1 MPRKEGTK
9 AKVGRKPPRHAA
21 HTPRNSWTSPAK
33 LARRKR
39 INEASRR
46 IVSKA
51 IRSRLSPNK

>member
-1 MPRKEGTK
+1 MPRKEGAK

-21 HTPRNSWTSPAK
+21 HTPEIVGHHRRSSPA
-33 LARRKR
+33 ASGSMKR
-39 INEASRR
+39 WR